1 MLTNK
6 AVESLIHRILSGR
19 LIFEYFDRTFELKK
33 PSLDL
38 KIKADLIYQQSYES
52 NLYDNF
58 WLIEDIPNL
67 AIDIGIL
74 DISYRDIIKK
84 IEKKI
89 DIQKMDLYKEFSNQ
103 NQKKK
108 NKTKIAQSK
117 RNLNEEYNKLH
128 YLDYLSLEH
137 YCDKIKNE
145 FLISNTLYYFD
156 TGDLVFYPGS
166 IDYNMFNSLIVKIS
180 EHIIT
185 IENYKQIARHEYWK
199 NLWSNNKFN
208 IISEGVNEWSDEQK
222 TLFNIAAMYDRIA
235 EHPECPSQEIIED
248 DDALDGWMI
257 FQKEKNNK
265 EKRQKGVD
273 NMLSDKIRNSSEI
286 FLVPSNKEEISE
298 IQDLNSFESRQRSVQ
313 KFDYIAANK
322 DKNIEEIQLPDVK
335 AKIQQEL
342 LDKGRKK

>member
-1 MLTNK
+1 VLTNK
-6 AVESLIHRILSGR
+6 AVESLVHRILSGR
-19 LIFEYFDRTFELKK
+19 LIFEYFDKIFELKK

-52 NLYDNF
+52 NLYDSF
-58 WLIEDIPNL
+58 WLIEDIPSL

-74 DISYRDIIKK
+74 DISYKDNIKN
-84 IEKKI
+84 IEKKL

-103 NQKKK
+103 SQRKK

-117 RNLNEEYNKLH
+117 RNLNEEYNKIH

-156 TGDLVFYPGS
+156 TGELVFCPGF

-208 IISEGVNEWSDEQK
+208 ILSEGVNEWSDEQK

-235 EHPECPSQEIIED
+235 EHPECPPQEIIED

-298 IQDLNSFESRQRSVQ
+298 IQDLNSFESRQRSIQ
-313 KFDYIAANK
+313 KFNYIAANK

>member
-1 MLTNK
+1 VLTNK